1 MTPELATGR
10 HPTVNPRV
18 DRRASLPRVRV
29 ALILAMWVISAI
41 FLVASLITARMGGPD
56 DPLPAIVIGVTTL
69 SFATTGAIL
78 AARLPGNPIGWLL
91 ASGGLCL
98 ALGDGAAGVA
108 DAGLTVHPGGV
119 PGAIWFAWLSQWIW
133 APAIGSVV
141 GLALVYPS
149 GRLLSSRWRPVALA
163 TIVVIALLSI
173 GSAIGPWSAGSFPS
187 QNPLLGAG
195 DVAAIVDDAAVPTAL
210 TAALVALLAIAS
222 LVIRFR
228 RGGTVERAQLKWFAA
243 IAAFSVPAFFV
254 GTALFGTTGV
264 AVVVSNVANL
274 SAFTG
279 FALMPV
285 AIGFAILRYR
295 LYDIDRLISRGVSYG
310 VLTAILG
317 GLFVGVVLGLQ
328 AILAPFTGSNT
339 LAVAGSTL
347 LVAALFQ
354 PLRRRVQRLVDRR
367 FNRARYDAERIL
379 ADFAGRLRDE
389 VDLEALE
396 AEITTTVN
404 RTVEPVSVA
413 LWVRESSTR

>member
-1 MTPELATGR
+1 MTPELATG
-10 HPTVNPRV
+10 HPTVNPSIG
-18 DRRASLPRVRV
+18 RRASLPRVRA
-29 ALILAMWVISAI
+29 ALILAMWVISAF
-41 FLVASLITARMGGPD
+41 FLGASLITARVGGPD
-56 DPLPAIVIGVTTL
+56 DPLPAVVIGVAAL

-78 AARLPGNPIGWLL
+78 ASRLPGNPIGWFL

-98 ALGDGAAGVA
+98 ALGDGASGVA

-163 TIVVIALLSI
+163 AVVVIALLSI
-173 GSAIGPWSAGSFPS
+173 GSAIGPWSAGSFPI

-210 TAALVALLAIAS
+210 TAALVALLAVAS
-222 LVIRFR
+222 LVIRYR
-228 RGGTVERAQLKWFAA
+228 HGGTVERAQLKWFAA

-264 AVVVSNVANL
+264 AVVVSNVAFV

-285 AIGFAILRYR
+285 AIGIAILRYR
-295 LYDIDRLISRGVSYG
+295 LYEIDRLISRGLSYG
-310 VLTAILG
+310 VVTAILG

-339 LAVAGSTL
+339 FAVAGSTL
-347 LVAALFQ
+347 LVAAVFQ

-367 FNRARYDAERIL
+367 FNRTRYDAERTV
-379 ADFAGRLRDE
+379 ADFAGRLRGQI
-389 VDLEALE
+389 DLEQLRS
-396 AEITTTVN
+396 EILATIDAA
-404 RTVEPVSVA
+404 VEPSSVS
-413 LWVRESSTR
+413 LWLRE